1 MEEFIPSGFLIF
13 VIAVVIL
20 AAVIIKSGIK
30 QVPQAQE
37 WTVERFGRYTR
48 TLSPGLH
55 LIFPFVDRVGFKLS
69 LRETVLDI
77 PSQDVI
83 SYDNATITADGVAF
97 YQIVDSAR
105 AAYEV
110 NDLERAITNL
120 AMTNI
125 RTVIGSMSLDD
136 VLSKRDDINE
146 RLLRVIDAATNPWG
160 IKVTRVEIKDL
171 TPPTDLVEA
180 MGGQMKAEREKCAE
194 ILTAE
199 GEKQAAILRA

>member
-1 MEEFIPSGFLIF
+1 MEFLPSGFLIF
-13 VIAVVIL
+13 VIAVVVF
-20 AAVIIKSGIK
+20 AIIIIWAGIK

-48 TLSPGLH
+48 TLSPGLQ
-55 LIFPFVDRVGFKLS
+55 LIMPFVDRIGFKLS

-110 NDLERAITNL
+110 NDLVRAITNL

-125 RTVIGSMSLDD
+125 RTVIGSMSCL
-136 VLSKRDDINE
+136 LYTSPSPRD
-146 RLLRVIDAATNPWG
+146 RG
-160 IKVTRVEIKDL
+160 
-171 TPPTDLVEA
+171 
-180 MGGQMKAEREKCAE
+180 
-194 ILTAE
+194 
-199 GEKQAAILRA
+199 